1 MINVNKDNFK
11 SEVLDFD
18 GKVLIDFWAPWCG
31 PCQMLGPVMEEISNE
46 LSSEVKVVKVNV
58 DEELD
63 LSVKYNVSAIPT
75 VLLFNKGEL
84 VDTFIGFKQKEDY
97 VKAIN
102 KAQ

>member
-1 MINVNKDNFK
+1 MIDINKDNFK

-31 PCQMLGPVMEEISNE
+31 PCQMLGPIMEEISNE

-63 LSVKYNVSAIPT
+63 LSIKYNVSAIPT

-84 VDTFIGFKQKEDY
+84 IDTFIGFKQKEDY
-97 VKAIN
+97 IKAIN